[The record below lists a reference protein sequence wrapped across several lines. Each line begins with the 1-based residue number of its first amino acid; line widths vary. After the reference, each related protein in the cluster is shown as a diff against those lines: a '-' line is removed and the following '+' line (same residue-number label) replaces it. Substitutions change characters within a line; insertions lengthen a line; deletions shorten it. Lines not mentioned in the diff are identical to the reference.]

1 MTDVVVVTGA
11 ASGIGEELAR
21 SLAREWTVVAAD
33 LPERLA
39 ELELAA
45 AEHGFVAVG
54 ADVSRPQDV
63 EALFEHA
70 RQTGRI
76 GGVAS
81 CAGVTRPAHV
91 SETTPEMFDFLIGA
105 NLKSNFLVMRAALL
119 ALRRQGG
126 GGSVVVVSS
135 INATIGL
142 PDQAVYTAA
151 KAAVNSLVTAA
162 AVEGGPYGTRVNA
175 IAPGLTRT
183 RGMSP
188 RAGDDPAEN
197 RAIPLGRVGQPID
210 MVGPVRFLLSDESAY
225 VTGSVLSVDGG
236 LMHLRPPL
244 IDEDREH

>member
-45 AEHGFVAVG
+45 DEHGFVAVG

-70 RQTGRI
+70 GRSGRI
-76 GGVAS
+76 GGVVS
-81 CAGVTRPAHV
+81 CAGVTRPGHV

-126 GGSVVVVSS
+126 AGSVVVVSS

-142 PDQAVYTAA
+142 PSQAVYTAA

-175 IAPGLTRT
+175 IAPAART
-183 RGMSP
+183 RMTESTPPATSRRRTGPSRSAGSANRSTWSALYASFFPMSP
-188 RAGDDPAEN
+188 PTS
-197 RAIPLGRVGQPID
+197 
-210 MVGPVRFLLSDESAY
+210 PVPSFRSTE
-225 VTGSVLSVDGG
+225 GSCT
-236 LMHLRPPL
+236 
-244 IDEDREH
+244 

>member
-1 MTDVVVVTGA
+1 VTDVVVVTGA

-126 GGSVVVVSS
+126 GVEALLEHARQTRRS
-135 INATIGL
+135 I
-142 PDQAVYTAA
+142 
-151 KAAVNSLVTAA
+151 
-162 AVEGGPYGTRVNA
+162 
-175 IAPGLTRT
+175 
-183 RGMSP
+183 P
-188 RAGDDPAEN
+188 RP
-197 RAIPLGRVGQPID
+197 RR
-210 MVGPVRFLLSDESAY
+210 R
-225 VTGSVLSVDGG
+225 
-236 LMHLRPPL
+236 
-244 IDEDREH
+244 

>member
-1 MTDVVVVTGA
+1 
-11 ASGIGEELAR
+11 
-21 SLAREWTVVAAD
+21 
-33 LPERLA
+33 
-39 ELELAA
+39 
-45 AEHGFVAVG
+45 
-54 ADVSRPQDV
+54 
-63 EALFEHA
+63 
-70 RQTGRI
+70 
-76 GGVAS
+76 
-81 CAGVTRPAHV
+81 
-91 SETTPEMFDFLIGA
+91 MFDFLIGA